1 MPFIVAPHRLQEMAT
16 VHDFAN
22 YWSAGA
28 TVGTPVL
35 TDVSKLAEWQTAH
48 HLGPQPFVYPPG
60 FAWVYAPL
68 SHLPPV
74 TAMVVEQVVMVALF
88 ALSAWLIAKTYGF
101 RPWFALASVFAWG
114 PTIGTIEDGQ
124 NTGLALVLVL
134 VATLAL
140 VNRRSVLTGLA
151 VGLLLYKPTDA
162 VVLILLLAVRREY
175 RALGIVGLCAAA
187 WYFLSVAGSAGDWR
201 WPVRYAATVHDW
213 YALHSAGNPHMV
225 FTVPTMLLAGGVPVA
240 VALCA
245 GAVVVI
251 LALPLLARV
260 SALEAASMATLVGVA
275 TSMHAWSY
283 TAALLLPAVCY
294 AMTRIAEPWR
304 TRVIATAYVCAS
316 IGTATAN
323 AGTALAII
331 CIGGTVWWLSA
342 NYLSRLSA
350 PEAV

>member
-1 MPFIVAPHRLQEMAT
+1 MAT

-35 TDVSKLAEWQTAH
+35 TDVSKLAEWQTSH

-68 SHLPPV
+68 AHLPTM
-74 TAMVVEQVVMVALF
+74 TAMIVAQIMMIGLF
-88 ALSAWLIAKTYGF
+88 AIAGFLIAKIY
-101 RPWFALASVFAWG
+101 RLRLWFALVAVFAWG

-140 VNRRSVLTGLA
+140 VNRRPLLTGLA

-162 VVLILLLAVRREY
+162 ATLVLLLAVRREW
-175 RALGIVGLCAAA
+175 RALGIAGLCGAG
-187 WYFLSVAGSAGDWR
+187 WYFLSVGASGGDWR
-201 WPVRYAATVHDW
+201 WPLRYADTVHAW
-213 YALHSAGNPHMV
+213 YALHSAGNPHLV
-225 FTVPTMLLAGGVPVA
+225 FTVPTMLLAAGVPLGIA
-240 VALCA
+240 FCA
-245 GAVVVI
+245 GAAVVV
-251 LALPLLARV
+251 LALPLFARAT
-260 SALEAASMATLVGVA
+260 ALEAASMATLIGVA
-275 TSMHAWSY
+275 TSLHAWSY

-294 AMTRIAEPWR
+294 AITRLLEPWR
-304 TRVIATAYVCAS
+304 TRVIGVAYVCAS
-316 IGTATAN
+316 VGTATAY
-323 AGTALAII
+323 GGFPLAII

-342 NYLSRLSA
+342 NYLGGLSA
-350 PEAV
+350 PETV